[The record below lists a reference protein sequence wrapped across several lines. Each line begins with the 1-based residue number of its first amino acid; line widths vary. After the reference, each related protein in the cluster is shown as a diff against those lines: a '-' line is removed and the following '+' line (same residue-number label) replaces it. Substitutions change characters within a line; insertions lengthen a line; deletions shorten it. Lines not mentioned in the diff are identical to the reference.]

1 MRGLS
6 VKMKR
11 FFVSF
16 ATIMLFCPLHT
27 YSQSATN
34 PAAGFSMTD
43 IRQLA
48 GVAFVIGNNR
58 YSRKVKPESLLL
70 VCRSC
75 RGTETIEVR
84 ISREVNDAQAKLR
97 SGETTIPA
105 IETDCR
111 ARYPD
116 CKIEAAEFQGA
127 VGTVSRMSLGPIAV
141 SSLVLYKNGDTLIIQ
156 SLADTPQIA
165 FDNVTAARD
174 QIASQIVGQH
184 GR

>member
-16 ATIMLFCPLHT
+16 ATIVLFCPIHS

-43 IRQLA
+43 MRQLA
-48 GVAFVIGNNR
+48 DVALVVGNNR
-58 YSRKVKPESLLL
+58 YSRKVKPESLML

-75 RGTETIEVR
+75 RGTESIEVR

-97 SGETTIPA
+97 SGETTISA
-105 IETDCR
+105 METNCKV
-111 ARYPD
+111 RYPD
-116 CKIEAAEFQGA
+116 CKMDAVEFQGA

-165 FDNVTAARD
+165 FENVSAARD
-174 QIASQIVGQH
+174 QIGSLIVGQNA
-184 GR
+184 R